1 MHRVPLLRPAR
12 LAGLLRPHTRSR
24 PVLKHSDRSST
35 LAPPVGPAVI
45 CTHMMAMTTAVFSRS
60 QSAAS
65 QATSDRTEDYVEDSE
80 PEREERRIKE
90 KSRRKKTRPTVQ
102 PHPGVEVIEL
112 SDSSISSV
120 SVAHRSPVKASP
132 NPIIIVDVSGMSAR
146 PRGAY
151 IAYL

>member
-1 MHRVPLLRPAR
+1 
-12 LAGLLRPHTRSR
+12 
-24 PVLKHSDRSST
+24 
-35 LAPPVGPAVI
+35 
-45 CTHMMAMTTAVFSRS
+45 MAMTTAVFSRS